1 MNRDAGRTPLYWV
14 LVLFVVGLGLADY
27 AGYVVYPR
35 FDLPAAA
42 GIGLLVLSVG
52 ARIASFFSPCSFP
65 LLVTLLTRQASPQRE
80 GVGRQGGGS
89 ADRSLTFAAALAV
102 GAAVFF
108 LIFGIVVAFGGG
120 ALFADVTFASTAG
133 RVIRV
138 VVGLILVL
146 LGLFQL
152 NLLPSPDFH
161 AVSRLA
167 EPLSKFEARQRRR
180 RPALGFAVFGFG
192 YPLAGF
198 G

>member
-1 MNRDAGRTPLYWV
+1 MRRDAGRAPLYWAFA
-14 LVLFVVGLGLADY
+14 LFVAGLAMAGY
-27 AGYVVYPR
+27 AGYVIYPR

-52 ARIASFFSPCSFP
+52 AGIASFFSPCSFP
-65 LLVTLLTRQASPQRE
+65 LLVTLLARQASSQQE
-80 GVGRQGGGS
+80 AGGRGAG
-89 ADRSLTFAAALAV
+89 RSLPFAMALAA
-102 GAAVFF
+102 GASVFF
-108 LIFGIVVAFGGG
+108 VITGIIVAFGGG
-120 ALFADVTFASTAG
+120 ALFEDVTFASSAG
-133 RVIRV
+133 RIIRV
-138 VVGLILVL
+138 VVGLLLVL

-167 EPLSKFEARQRRR
+167 EPLSKFQARQRRR
-180 RPALGFAVFGFG
+180 RPALGFAVFGLG